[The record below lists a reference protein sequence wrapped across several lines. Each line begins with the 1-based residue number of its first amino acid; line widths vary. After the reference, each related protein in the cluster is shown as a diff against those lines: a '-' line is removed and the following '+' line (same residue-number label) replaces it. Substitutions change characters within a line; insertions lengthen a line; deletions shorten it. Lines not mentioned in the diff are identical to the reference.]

1 MNENRKSGSSTS
13 EEQGRPMLSMSR
25 PALSLVKPRRSRRSR
40 PLRLFGVVRSVFRT
54 LPIFTPKCKPCRLT
68 PTHLRPSDVSRNLSS
83 SRVTGTLFGYRKGRV
98 SLSIQE
104 SPRCLPTLIVEL
116 AMQTQVLLRDMSAG
130 MVRLALE
137 CEKRP
142 GNVKDRSSS
151 LKLLHEPLWTMF
163 SNGKKNGYGLRRDPN
178 EEDLSIM
185 ELLRAVS
192 MGAGVLPSKSDS
204 DGPDSEIAYVR
215 ATFEHVIGSRDSET
229 FYMLSPEGNNGPELT
244 IFFVRI

>member
-1 MNENRKSGSSTS
+1 ADPPPLKTKA
-13 EEQGRPMLSMSR
+13 SR
-25 PALSLVKPRRSRRSR
+25 CFPSPVPTLSLVKPPRRSFRSR
-40 PLRLFGVVRSVFRT
+40 PLRLFGVLRSVFRT
-54 LPIFTPKCKPCRLT
+54 LPIFNPKCKPPCHLT
-68 PTHLRPSDVSRNLSS
+68 PTHLRHTDVSRNLSS

-104 SPRCLPTLIVEL
+104 SPSCLPTLIIEL
-116 AMQTQVLLRDMSAG
+116 AMQTQVLLRDMSSG
-130 MVRLALE
+130 MVRIALE

-142 GNVKDRSSS
+142 GNLKDHRTTTPP
-151 LKLLHEPLWTMF
+151 KLLNEPLWTMF

-178 EEDLSIM
+178 EEDISIM

-192 MGAGVLPSKSDS
+192 MGAGVLPTNSES

-215 ATFEHVIGSRDSET
+215 ATFEHAIGSRDSET